1 MELVLKHILTT
12 VINLVVFLMV
22 LVYHAMMNH
31 LIVVLIKMWM
41 MFVVRAAV
49 RVVRVQ
55 KMKQQ
60 QVVRQEMV

>member
-1 MELVLKHILTT
+1 MELVLKHILTI

>member
-1 MELVLKHILTT
+1 
-12 VINLVVFLMV
+12 
-22 LVYHAMMNH
+22 MMNH